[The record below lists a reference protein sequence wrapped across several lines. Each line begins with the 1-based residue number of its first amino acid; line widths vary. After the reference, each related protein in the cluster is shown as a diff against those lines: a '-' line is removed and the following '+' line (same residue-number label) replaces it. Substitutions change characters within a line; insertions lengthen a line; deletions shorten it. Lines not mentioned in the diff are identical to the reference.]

1 MWRQFAPSFLQERM
15 HLCMLS
21 LLRTL
26 PWLLCGSLACLR
38 GPSGVETAA
47 VLLAVGLSGPP
58 SELVP
63 LCHRLR
69 FEPRHAHVLWAIGIQ
84 GSAALVPL
92 CVLGARLLPGPV
104 LARALLRLASVLG
117 AAGHAVI
124 KRLQGRPDRLVAKR
138 SGSAREGGLDG
149 PQMHNGEDRD
159 TQRGRPSAT
168 AQRTFERRMPLE
180 RARPFSAP
188 VRMCRSGTLAC
199 PRVVPLAA
207 PRLHMVR

>member
-1 MWRQFAPSFLQERM
+1 M

-47 VLLAVGLSGPP
+47 VLLAIGLSGPP

-104 LARALLRLASVLG
+104 LARALLLLASLLG
-117 AAGHAVI
+117 ATGLAVI
-124 KRLQGRPDRLVAKR
+124 TRLQGRPDRLETR
-138 SGSAREGGLDG
+138 GSGGAREGGRHG
-149 PQMHNGEDRD
+149 PQMHKGEDQGA
-159 TQRGRPSAT
+159 QRGRLSAT
-168 AQRTFERRMPLE
+168 VQRTFERRRPLE
-180 RARPFSAP
+180 CARPFSAT
-188 VRMCRSGTLAC
+188 VRMRRSGTFAY